1 MLTVYT
7 YRSPIPVGAIDLSGL
22 PLEEL
27 ADAALAIVHHQK
39 TATVWFGYLDGWMLT
54 PQEEV
59 RLRVVLRTFPCHV
72 VTHFPLALSCA
83 WKNEIETIYTADPNG
98 VSYPDHNGCS
108 LRDGGSTRYD
118 SAGT

>member
-7 YRSPIPVGAIDLSGL
+7 YSTSIPTGSIDLSGL
-22 PLEEL
+22 PLDEL
-27 ADAALAIVHHQK
+27 ADAAIAIFHHQK
-39 TATVWFGYLDGWMLT
+39 TASIWFGYIDGWMLT

-59 RLRVVLRTFPCHV
+59 RLRAVLRAFPCAL

-98 VSYPDHNGCS
+98 VSHTDHNGCS
-108 LRDGGSTRYD
+108 LRDG
-118 SAGT
+118 SASGHDASRS